1 MKSSKDA
8 SYGISFKNLSKASS
22 KGKDVQIDSNST
34 SKQNDKSKVRVAVA
48 SGLAQEFLIVLPP
61 KVKIK
66 NSTSSVYSILYG
78 N

>member
-1 MKSSKDA
+1 M
-8 SYGISFKNLSKASS
+8 LLLR
-22 KGKDVQIDSNST
+22 KDVQIDSNST